1 MKRGCDFIG
10 TQDVST
16 TSAQTIRLCND
27 GTGSGLAEYGYDMSY
42 VYLSDYSFTVGII
55 YVLQSR
61 YALRIS
67 EVLGISPKNITS
79 SGTIIVK
86 GLKGSNDKYIDIIE
100 LRSFF
105 KECKVNNV
113 SPFKGIS
120 RYFVYRTY
128 KKFNINCS
136 ESYGTKTAVTH
147 GFRYKK
153 VREIQEIE
161 KDLTV
166 SSIVLGHKSLSSTK
180 HYE

>member
-1 MKRGCDFIG
+1 MARAIDFLG
-10 TQDVST
+10 MRDVPT
-16 TSAQTIRLCND
+16 MSAQSIRLCND
-27 GTGSGLAEYGYDMSY
+27 SIRYRLPEYGSDMSF

-61 YALRIS
+61 YALRVS

-86 GLKGSNDKYIDIIE
+86 GLKGSNNKYVDVIE
-100 LRSFF
+100 LRNFF
-105 KECKVNNV
+105 KECKINNI

-136 ESYGTKTAVTH
+136 ESYGTKMAVTH

-166 SSIVLGHKSLSSTK
+166 SSLVLGHKSLSSTK

>member
-1 MKRGCDFIG
+1 MARAIDFVGIR
-10 TQDVST
+10 DVSI
-16 TSAQTIRLCND
+16 TSAQSTSVCND
-27 GTGSGLAEYGYDMSY
+27 SIRYRLPEYGSDMSF

-55 YVLQSR
+55 YILQSR
-61 YALRIS
+61 YALRVS

-86 GLKGSNDKYIDIIE
+86 GLKGSNNKYVDVIE

-105 KECKVNNV
+105 KECKINNI
-113 SPFKGIS
+113 SPFKNIS

-136 ESYGTKTAVTH
+136 ESYGTKMAVTH

-166 SSIVLGHKSLSSTK
+166 SSLVLGHKSLSSTK

>member
-1 MKRGCDFIG
+1 MLRGSDFIG
-10 TQDVST
+10 TRDVPPM
-16 TSAQTIRLCND
+16 SAQSTRVCND
-27 GTGSGLAEYGYDMSY
+27 SMRYRLPEYGSDMSF
-42 VYLSDYSFTVGII
+42 VYLSDYSVTVSII
-55 YVLQSR
+55 YILQSR
-61 YALRIS
+61 YALRVS

-86 GLKGSNDKYIDIIE
+86 GLKGSNDKYVDVIE
-100 LRSFF
+100 LRDFF

-113 SPFKGIS
+113 SPFKNVS

-128 KKFNINCS
+128 KKFNINSS
-136 ESYGTKTAVTH
+136 ETYGTKTAVTH

-161 KDLTV
+161 NDLTV
-166 SSIVLGHKSLSSTK
+166 SSLVLGHKSLSSTK

>member
-1 MKRGCDFIG
+1 MKRNIDFLGIR
-10 TQDVST
+10 DVPT
-16 TSAQTIRLCND
+16 MSAQSIRLCNVD
-27 GTGSGLAEYGYDMSY
+27 TRHLLAEYGYDMSY

-100 LRSFF
+100 LRNFF

-113 SPFKGIS
+113 SPFKNIS

-161 KDLTV
+161 NDLTV

>member
-1 MKRGCDFIG
+1 MKRGSDFIG
-10 TQDVST
+10 IRNVPTMPAQST
-16 TSAQTIRLCND
+16 SVCGDGMRYRLP
-27 GTGSGLAEYGYDMSY
+27 EYGYDMLY

-86 GLKGSNDKYIDIIE
+86 GLKGSNDKYIDVIE
-100 LRSFF
+100 LRNFF

-113 SPFKGIS
+113 SPFKDIS

-166 SSIVLGHKSLSSTK
+166 SSLVLGHKSLSSTK

>member
-1 MKRGCDFIG
+1 MKRNIDVLGI
-10 TQDVST
+10 QDVST
-16 TSAQTIRLCND
+16 ISAQTIRLCND
-27 GTGSGLAEYGYDMSY
+27 SISSRLPEYGSDMSF

-86 GLKGSNDKYIDIIE
+86 GLKGSNDKYVDIIE

-128 KKFNINCS
+128 KKFNINYS

>member
-1 MKRGCDFIG
+1 MKRNIDFLGIR
-10 TQDVST
+10 DVPT
-16 TSAQTIRLCND
+16 IPAQSISLCND
-27 GTGSGLAEYGYDMSY
+27 SNRYKLPEYGYDVSY

-55 YVLQSR
+55 YILQSR

-86 GLKGSNDKYIDIIE
+86 GLKGSNDKYIDVIE
-100 LRSFF
+100 LRNFF
-105 KECKVNNV
+105 KECKFNNV
-113 SPFKGIS
+113 PPFKNIS

-161 KDLTV
+161 NDLTV

>member
-1 MKRGCDFIG
+1 MKRAIDFVG
-10 TQDVST
+10 SRDVPI
-16 TSAQTIRLCND
+16 TSAQSTSVCND
-27 GTGSGLAEYGYDMSY
+27 SIRYRLPEYGSDMSF

-55 YVLQSR
+55 YILQSR
-61 YALRIS
+61 HALRVS

-79 SGTIIVK
+79 LGTIIVK
-86 GLKGSNDKYIDIIE
+86 GLKGSNDKYVDVIE
-100 LRSFF
+100 LRNFF
-105 KECKVNNV
+105 KECKINNI
-113 SPFKGIS
+113 SPFKNIS

-166 SSIVLGHKSLSSTK
+166 SSLVLGHKTLSSTK

>member
-1 MKRGCDFIG
+1 MLRGSDFIG
-10 TQDVST
+10 TRDVPPT
-16 TSAQTIRLCND
+16 PAQSITLCSD
-27 GTGSGLAEYGYDMSY
+27 SMVSELAEYSYDMSY

-55 YVLQSR
+55 YILQSR
-61 YALRIS
+61 YALRVS

-79 SGTIIVK
+79 SGTIVVK

-100 LRSFF
+100 LRNFF

-128 KKFNINCS
+128 KKFNVNSS

>member
-1 MKRGCDFIG
+1 MKRNIDFLGIR
-10 TQDVST
+10 DVST
-16 TSAQTIRLCND
+16 MPAQSITVCSNNIIAE
-27 GTGSGLAEYGYDMSY
+27 LAEYGYDMSF

-61 YALRIS
+61 YALRVS
-67 EVLGISPKNITS
+67 EVLGIGPKNITS
-79 SGTIIVK
+79 SGTIVVK

-100 LRSFF
+100 LRNFF

>member
-1 MKRGCDFIG
+1 MRRGIDILRI
-10 TQDVST
+10 QDVSST
-16 TSAQTIRLCND
+16 PAQSTRLCNVD
-27 GTGSGLAEYGYDMSY
+27 NRHIPAEYGCDMSF

-61 YALRIS
+61 YALRVS

-86 GLKGSNDKYIDIIE
+86 GLKGSNDKYIDVIE
-100 LRSFF
+100 LRDFF
-105 KECKVNNV
+105 KECKFNNV
-113 SPFKGIS
+113 SPFKNIS

-153 VREIQEIE
+153 VREIKEIE

>member
-10 TQDVST
+10 IQDVPTMPAQST
-16 TSAQTIRLCND
+16 SVCND
-27 GTGSGLAEYGYDMSY
+27 SIRYRLPEYGSDLSF
-42 VYLSDYSFTVGII
+42 VYLSDYSFTVGIV

-86 GLKGSNDKYIDIIE
+86 GLKGSNDKYIDVIE
-100 LRSFF
+100 LRDFF
-105 KECKVNNV
+105 KECKFNNV
-113 SPFKGIS
+113 SPFKNIS

>member
-1 MKRGCDFIG
+1 MARGIDFVG
-10 TQDVST
+10 NRDVLT
-16 TSAQTIRLCND
+16 TSAHSVSVCND
-27 GTGSGLAEYGYDMSY
+27 SMRYRLPEYGSDMSF

-55 YVLQSR
+55 YILQSR
-61 YALRIS
+61 YALRVS
-67 EVLGISPKNITS
+67 EVLGITPKNITS

-86 GLKGSNDKYIDIIE
+86 GLKGSNDKYVDVIE
-100 LRSFF
+100 LRNFF
-105 KECKVNNV
+105 KECKNNNV
-113 SPFKGIS
+113 SPFKNIS

-166 SSIVLGHKSLSSTK
+166 SSLVLGHKTLSSTK